1 MLREKVRGRLRKRM
15 STKDRR
21 ILEYLARIAVKYK
34 VDSTKFPNRL
44 VEAWKKDESKCDQL
58 TIRCRKRMED
68 SAIFLF
74 TTDGKVA
81 AQFPIPTTILQ
92 GNDHLQV
99 YMRRCVGMIP
109 ARTSSPKKHEGV
121 SPKIKD
127 LKAGMKKVSLKAKVV
142 DIPKAH
148 MIYSRWGTGAY
159 VSNALIAD
167 ETGTI
172 RISLWNRQINLV
184 SQGDL
189 IEVENGKVA
198 SFRGERQLRVGKH
211 GKIGVVQRSRE
222 A

>member
-1 MLREKVRGRLRKRM
+1 MLREKVRGRLRKGV
-15 STKDRR
+15 SAKDRR
-21 ILEYLARIAVKYK
+21 VLEYLARIAVKCK
-34 VDSTKFPNRL
+34 VDSSKFLNRL
-44 VEAWKKDESKCDQL
+44 VEAWNREESKSDEL
-58 TIRCRKRMED
+58 IIRCRKRMKD

-74 TTDGKVA
+74 TAGGKVV

-99 YMRRCVGMIP
+99 YMRRCVRMIS
-109 ARTSSPKKHEGV
+109 ARTSSPKRHEGV
-121 SPKIKD
+121 NPKIKD
-127 LKAGMKKVSLKAKVV
+127 FKAGMKKVSLEAKVV
-142 DIPKAH
+142 DIPKPH
-148 MIYSRWGTGAY
+148 MIYTRWGTGAY
-159 VSNALIAD
+159 VSNALITD
-167 ETGTI
+167 DTGTI

-198 SFRGERQLRVGKH
+198 RFRGERQLRLGKH